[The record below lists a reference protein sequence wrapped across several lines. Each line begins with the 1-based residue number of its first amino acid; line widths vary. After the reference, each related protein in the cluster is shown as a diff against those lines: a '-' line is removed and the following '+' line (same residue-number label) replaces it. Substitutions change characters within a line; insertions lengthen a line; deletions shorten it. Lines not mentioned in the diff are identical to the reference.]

1 MLNNPTAITIEEW
14 QPDHA
19 RWSEL
24 LALVTEL
31 DQMDWLNFTAEWHY
45 SSHVL
50 VAQRNSEPLGFLRFV
65 IQDIGPDMDCPPVQ
79 WKGENLREAKVIAFG
94 VLLTQRQQGIGRK
107 LQEALRQWA
116 RDLGCYQI
124 RSHSSGDN
132 SANHQLKLSLG
143 YGVHPILRG
152 EDRRGVYF
160 ILPLRQ
166 LELSRSDFVGMATE
180 EFIWNQADAPMPV
193 HQTPKPIHQGDIYW
207 VPVEETNYT
216 HPHVVIQE
224 NVINHSR
231 VNTVVVCALST
242 NRKWANAPGNVLLDA
257 GEANLRRQSVA
268 IVSQVSSV
276 EKRQLG
282 AYIGSLSQERLN
294 QILSGMQFL
303 QSMTGSR
310 RVEDL

>member
-1 MLNNPTAITIEEW
+1 MNKPEEITIEEW
-14 QPDHA
+14 RPDHA
-19 RWSEL
+19 RWTEL

-31 DQMDWLNFTAEWHY
+31 NQMDWLNFTAEWHH

-50 VAQRNSEPLGFLRFV
+50 VAQHDLEILGFLRFV
-65 IQDIGPDMDCPPVQ
+65 VQEIGPDMDCPPVH
-79 WKGENLREAKVIAFG
+79 WRGENLREAKVIAFG
-94 VLLTQRQQGIGRK
+94 VLPAQRHQGIGRS
-107 LQEALRQWA
+107 LQEALRQRA
-116 RDLGCYQI
+116 QDLGCYQI

-143 YGVHPILRG
+143 YGVHPIIRG
-152 EDRRGVYF
+152 EDSRGVYF
-160 ILPLRQ
+160 ILPLQRQ
-166 LELSRSDFVGMATE
+166 LDIFQSDLMDLATE
-180 EFIWNQADAPMPV
+180 ESTPEAPVTIPVNQP
-193 HQTPKPIHQGDIYW
+193 PKTVNQGDVYW
-207 VPVEETNYT
+207 VPVEETEYT

-242 NRKWANAPGNVLLDA
+242 NLKRASAPGNVLLDA
-257 GEANLRRQSVA
+257 GEANVPSQSVV

-276 EKRQLG
+276 DKRQLG

-310 RVEDL
+310 RIEDP